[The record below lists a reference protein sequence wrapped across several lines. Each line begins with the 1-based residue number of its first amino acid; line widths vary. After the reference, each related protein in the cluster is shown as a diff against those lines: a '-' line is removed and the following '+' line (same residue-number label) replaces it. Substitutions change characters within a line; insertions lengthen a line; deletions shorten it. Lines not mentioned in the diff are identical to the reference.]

1 MDLVDRMFE
10 TLVKQ
15 TNLTFSEKE
24 LVKEIMQLLYDEA
37 SDDWYMQGY
46 HDGIHETAPD
56 DYEDGYFNGWDDG
69 YAKAKKE
76 QELKQRENQITNK
89 GA

>member
-1 MDLVDRMFE
+1 MDIVDRMFE

-24 LVKEIMQLLYDEA
+24 LVKEIIQLLYDEA
-37 SDDWYMQGY
+37 SDFWYFQGY
-46 HDGIHETAPD
+46 QDGIHEKAPD
-56 DYEDGYFNGWDDG
+56 DYEAGYFNGWDDG

-89 GA
+89 G